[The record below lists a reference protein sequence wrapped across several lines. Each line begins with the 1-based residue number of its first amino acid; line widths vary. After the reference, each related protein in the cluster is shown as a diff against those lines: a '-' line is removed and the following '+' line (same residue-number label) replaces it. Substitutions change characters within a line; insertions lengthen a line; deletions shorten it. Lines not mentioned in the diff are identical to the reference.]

1 MNLYVHS
8 LNIQRH
14 FDILELITD
23 IMSDRMALC
32 VPDSDFWIRYN
43 QTGDEY
49 HYSDLNDSNW
59 WKKTEQ
65 SVKPLW
71 RDGELSSILPVL
83 MFVDATIV
91 DAVGKYSV
99 KPVFVSI
106 GNISKTYRVSQ
117 EHISLTISILEPIM
131 GQTMYW
137 IHA

>member
-1 MNLYVHS
+1 
-8 LNIQRH
+8 
-14 FDILELITD
+14 
-23 IMSDRMALC
+23 MALS
-32 VPDSDFWIRYN
+32 VPENDFWIRYN

-71 RDGELSSILPVL
+71 IDGELSSILPVL
-83 MFVDATIV
+83 MFADATIV

-106 GNISKTYRVSQ
+106 GNISKTYRVCH
-117 EHISLTISILEPIM
+117 EHISLTISILEPVM
-131 GQTMYW
+131 G
-137 IHA
+137 

>member
-1 MNLYVHS
+1 
-8 LNIQRH
+8 
-14 FDILELITD
+14 
-23 IMSDRMALC
+23 MALC

-83 MFVDATIV
+83 MFADATLV

-106 GNISKTYRVSQ
+106 GNISKTYSSH
-117 EHISLTISILEPIM
+117 EHICLTISILEPIM
-131 GQTMYW
+131 GQTMHR